1 MFTLPLRPGLEL
13 RLADDIDADEQYL
26 LLQSQP
32 AAWET
37 FWAWD
42 HAFVSIGSW
51 LSYVRQM
58 RQRHAD
64 ETALL
69 AAIYAQGR
77 CIGHLGLDRLTPLRA
92 EIQGWIIP
100 GSMFE
105 SMFREALAGLI
116 DYAFA
121 VWKVHRVE
129 IRPAVDQTA
138 YIGQIQTLGLQPEA
152 TVSQA
157 LLRNGIRYDAVLY
170 SMLASEWTIQYPA
183 ADFKRW
189 IDDDLA
195 IRPFELRDTLDV
207 FTIVDANRHHLRPWL
222 SWVDNTQS
230 IIDTEQFLQSSRRK
244 WANRDGWEGGIW
256 FNGQLVGS
264 AGYHYWDFQMGIT
277 ELGYWLSRD
286 YTGQGIMTRVVRAM
300 TDDALFDLGLNR
312 VVIHCA
318 VGNLASCAIPARLGF
333 THEGVIREAQW
344 LYDHYVGWNIYAM
357 LADEWS
363 QLAENA

>member
-13 RLADDIDADEQYL
+13 RLVDDIDADEQHL

-32 AAWET
+32 MAWET

-42 HAFVSIGSW
+42 QAFPSLGSW
-51 LSYVRQM
+51 QSYIRQM

-69 AAIYAQGR
+69 AAIYTHGR
-77 CIGHLGLDRLTPLRA
+77 CVGHVGLDRVTPLRA

-100 GSMFE
+100 GE
-105 SMFREALAGLI
+105 SFGSIFREALVGII
-116 DYAFA
+116 DYVFA
-121 VWKVHRVE
+121 TWKIRRVE
-129 IRPAVDQTA
+129 IRPSVDQTE
-138 YIGQIQTLGLQPEA
+138 YIAQLEALGMQFEA
-152 TVSQA
+152 TMHQA
-157 LLRNGIRYDAVLY
+157 LLRNGIRYDAALY
-170 SMLASEWTIQYPA
+170 SMLITDWTIQHPN

-195 IRPFELRDTLDV
+195 IRPFELRDMLEVFSMVDV
-207 FTIVDANRHHLRPWL
+207 NRAHLRPWL

-230 IIDTEQFLQSSRRK
+230 PLDTEQFLQLARRK
-244 WANRDGWEGGIW
+244 WANREGWEGGIW
-256 FNGQLVGS
+256 LNGQLVGS
-264 AGYHYWDFQMGIT
+264 AGYHFWDFQSGVT
-277 ELGYWLSRD
+277 ELGYWLSKD

-318 VGNLASCAIPARLGF
+318 VGNLASCAIPSRLGF
-333 THEGVIREAQW
+333 THEGIIRDAQW
-344 LYDHYVGWNIYAM
+344 LYDHYVGWNVYAM
-357 LADEWS
+357 LADEWAA
-363 QLAENA
+363 LAENA